1 MTPLQQRLLRIR
13 GEDPIHTYGKRRGAL
28 KYYLDNTDATDEEKE
43 RIQEKMLG
51 AKPLDVDTTDSMWGE
66 IKRRIV
72 SGAINVAKM
81 PLQFGAAM
89 EAQALPDQPWQ
100 QRPEIMENLQSYE
113 EKISRLTDLQSKVPR
128 KREGFGYDVVEQVP
142 TTLSTLGVTAVA
154 GLASGGYI
162 IPALTAYGINEVFQV
177 GEVFDRV
184 KRNDKIEA
192 HLRAKYG
199 EGEEADAVIKQAQSV
214 AAKEASITAAI
225 LEAANPFNAAEAA
238 IYGRLGG
245 LGSALKTGP
254 QSVLKAA
261 GKTGATG
268 AAHEFGQEFTQNVA
282 SDFAAQRQEDIEL
295 TGDSNTSKI
304 LSEIDY
310 AAKAYNASVAAVSAG
325 PVSATA
331 ASVQRVRENNF
342 KNKLDTAFDAMGKDG
357 KIAPSLSSFLS
368 KLDGP
373 SQDYASAYLDVKLE
387 EQTSHPEVDVETNHA
402 NLTKEFIEAIRGG
415 SQGLQQ
421 FTAKY
426 GEAPEESKAW
436 RMVNTSDNALG
447 IPLRNNEATLFNE
460 KDKTYTGDINA
471 ATPEARQAIQMSLGE
486 ISPEAA
492 TEMEGVVGEEAEVF
506 DPNASAT
513 KASEEELKQLQ
524 AEKKAH
530 QTAVKVE
537 NLKKEKAAG
546 WTTVTE
552 EPKAG
557 KKTKVTGEAKEKK
570 KVSKAK
576 IRRDILEGLDTL
588 STTTGLSLLYNT
600 KNDVGRAKLTN
611 RVEEIH
617 EESGG
622 DAAKATALI
631 TELFVTRQQEIEEA
645 TRSRIEKAKTE
656 AQAKEEDEQKTG
668 VPEQKPTR
676 KKSR

>member
-154 GLASGGYI
+154 GLASGGYV

-199 EGEEADAVIKQAQSV
+199 EGEEADAVIKQAQAV

-238 IYGRLGG
+238 IYGRFGG

-261 GKTGATG
+261 GKAGATG

-304 LSEIDY
+304 LAEIDY

-331 ASVQRVRENNF
+331 ASIQRVRENNF

-402 NLTKEFIEAIRGG
+402 KLTKEFIEAIRGG

-426 GEAPEESKAW
+426 GEAPEGSKAW
-436 RMVNTSDNALG
+436 RMVNTSDNALR

-460 KDKTYTGDINA
+460 EDKTYTGDINA
-471 ATPEARQAIQMSLGE
+471 ATPEAREAIQMSLGE

-492 TEMEGVVGEEAEVF
+492 TEMEGVVGEEEEVF

-537 NLKKEKAAG
+537 KLKEEKAAG

-557 KKTKVTGEAKEKK
+557 KKTKVAGEA
-570 KVSKAK
+570 
-576 IRRDILEGLDTL
+576 
-588 STTTGLSLLYNT
+588 
-600 KNDVGRAKLTN
+600 
-611 RVEEIH
+611 
-617 EESGG
+617 
-622 DAAKATALI
+622 
-631 TELFVTRQQEIEEA
+631 
-645 TRSRIEKAKTE
+645 
-656 AQAKEEDEQKTG
+656 
-668 VPEQKPTR
+668 
-676 KKSR
+676 